1 MVRHLTRT
9 LFLLFALAWPFT
21 DATAER
27 RCERNAT
34 LIEAQALAEKAAGRL
49 KEAGPKRAFGEF
61 LDSKGAFQSHDL
73 YVFVFRRDGLML
85 LNAGFPELMGSNV
98 LAGDTSDGRS
108 FGAEALRLTK
118 NGGAGWI
125 TYNWY
130 NPCTGRVMPKSS
142 YVIGQGDLIIGVGA
156 YGAITTT

>member
-9 LFLLFALAWPFT
+9 LILLFALAWPYAE
-21 DATAER
+21 ATAER
-27 RCERNAT
+27 RCGRNAT
-34 LIEAQALAEKAAGRL
+34 LIEAQALAEKAAQRL
-49 KEAGPKRAFGEF
+49 KEVGVSRAFGEF
-61 LDSKGAFQSHDL
+61 FDPKGGFQSHDL

-85 LNAGFPELMGSNV
+85 LNAGFPELIGSNV
-98 LAGDTSDGRS
+98 LAAGTSDSRS

-130 NPCTGRVMPKSS
+130 NPCTGNVMPKSS

-156 YGAITTT
+156 YGAITT